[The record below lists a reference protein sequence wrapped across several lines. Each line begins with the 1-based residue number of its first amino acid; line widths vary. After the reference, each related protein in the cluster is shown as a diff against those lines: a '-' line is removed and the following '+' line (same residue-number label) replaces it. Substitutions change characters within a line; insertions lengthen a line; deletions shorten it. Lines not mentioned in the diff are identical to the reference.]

1 MAFMPLVTLALT
13 AAEIAPHDL
22 PHRVNLFFG
31 AVCVGVLVP
40 TEHVPVVAPGTSGP

>member
-13 AAEIAPHDL
+13 AAEISHHDL
-22 PHRVNLFFG
+22 PNRVNFG

-40 TEHVPVVAPGTSGP
+40 TEHFPVVAPGTSGP

>member
-13 AAEIAPHDL
+13 AAEIAYHDL
-22 PHRVNLFFG
+22 PNSVNCG

-40 TEHVPVVAPGTSGP
+40 TEHFPGVAPGTSGP